1 MESSSG
7 SDVAK
12 PGLIHKLEGSTDEIH
27 GAVVIPG
34 KKTEGPN
41 VWQGKVVSA
50 DRINQNSFDCTN
62 KKSGHRYQQAATKP
76 LKVFYGTVSFLL

>member
-12 PGLIHKLEGSTDEIH
+12 PELIHKLEGSTDEIH

-34 KKTEGPN
+34 KK
-41 VWQGKVVSA
+41 
-50 DRINQNSFDCTN
+50 I
-62 KKSGHRYQQAATKP
+62 
-76 LKVFYGTVSFLL
+76 

>member
-12 PGLIHKLEGSTDEIH
+12 PELIHKLEGSTDEIH

-34 KKTEGPN
+34 KKIEGPN
-41 VWQGKVVSA
+41 FVTGKVVCG
-50 DRINQNSFDCTN
+50 DRIRTILGDLRIWIKLRQFFGENSFDC
-62 KKSGHRYQQAATKP
+62 KKFWS
-76 LKVFYGTVSFLL
+76 

>member
-12 PGLIHKLEGSTDEIH
+12 PELIHKLEGSTDEIH

-34 KKTEGPN
+34 KKIEGP
-41 VWQGKVVSA
+41 
-50 DRINQNSFDCTN
+50 IF
-62 KKSGHRYQQAATKP
+62 
-76 LKVFYGTVSFLL
+76 